1 VSDLDYPYFG
11 QQYTPYSGMHTT
23 LPEQAV
29 YSAHA
34 TTSLHPSS
42 YFVPTSGLPYIPWYN
57 ATAAAPKARSDA
69 VQGPVG
75 VLSGDQDSAAAAATA
90 PESSE
95 TQRQKED
102 KLLLEGKAAGKTY
115 KEIRLEMDSRVAES
129 TLRGR
134 FRSLTKPRRERVRK
148 PVWRGDDVSFALFP
162 WNFLQTFGFWSFA
175 NYLQVRLLRK
185 VVSKEIRKLELK
197 WLHLSRQDILG
208 RLSWKKVANYISEH
222 GGSYHFGNS
231 TCKKKWAE
239 IEGDL

>member
-1 VSDLDYPYFG
+1 
-11 QQYTPYSGMHTT
+11 MHTT

-34 TTSLHPSS
+34 TAPLHPST

-57 ATAAAPKARSDA
+57 ATTTAPKARSDA
-69 VQGPVG
+69 IQGRVG
-75 VLSGDQDSAAAAATA
+75 VIAGDTNPADSAAV

-115 KEIRLEMDSRVAES
+115 KEIRLEMGSRVAES

-148 PVWRGDDVSFALFP
+148 PVWRADDVSFLLFP
-162 WNFLQTFGFWSFA
+162 WNFLQIFGFGGFA
-175 NYLQVRLLRK
+175 NYLQIRLLRK
-185 VVSKEIRKLELK
+185 VVSKEIRKLELR
-197 WLHLSRQDILG
+197 WLHLSRQDIMG
-208 RLSWKKVANYISEH
+208 RLSWKKVANYVSEH

-231 TCKKKWAE
+231 TCKKKWTE
-239 IEGDL
+239 IEGGL